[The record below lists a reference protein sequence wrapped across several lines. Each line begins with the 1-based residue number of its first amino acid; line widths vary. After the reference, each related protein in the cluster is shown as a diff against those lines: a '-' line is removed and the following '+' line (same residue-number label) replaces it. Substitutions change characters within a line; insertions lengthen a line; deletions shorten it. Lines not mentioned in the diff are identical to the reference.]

1 MCIRD
6 RPNIVSLQ
14 STNEENRVF
23 YLKTEGITYDML
35 IYDRWGN
42 VQHKAKNQVGG
53 DKSNAWHPGE
63 SKVVPGVYVYIVTI
77 YTDEGVVS
85 RYGTVTVL

>member
-1 MCIRD
+1 MSPYHRPPSSC
-6 RPNIVSLQ
+6 PNIVSLQ

-23 YLKTEGITYDML
+23 ISKPKHHHDML

-53 DKSNAWHPGE
+53 DKSNAWHPGG
-63 SKVVPGVYVYIVTI
+63 SK
-77 YTDEGVVS
+77 
-85 RYGTVTVL
+85 